1 MPNPPENDLLSL
13 ALNTSRLSTQVFFYD
28 RLCDSWSINTSGSKR
43 ATFHLVG
50 EGEAWL
56 HLKNQ
61 HQPIRLGAG
70 DLVIFPHDAWHVV
83 SHQKDEKLLDKS
95 TASGSSHY
103 ITLMCGYFLFENGF
117 RNLVIE
123 ALPEMVLVRCTTDKQ
138 TERLEALVKL
148 LFAEADT
155 QTIGTQIVLDSLGN
169 VLLIQ
174 AIRYFLNEQQEL
186 KGFFASITEP
196 KILKVLQAIHE
207 DPGKQWTV
215 ETLADIAL
223 MSRAN
228 FAQHFTAL
236 IGQSPMAYITE
247 WRMRRAELLMRDRS
261 QSVSE
266 IAERFGYS
274 NEAAFRRAFKRVWGV
289 GPGMVRKFRS

>member
-1 MPNPPENDLLSL
+1 MLNPPENDLLSL
-13 ALNTSRLSTQVFFYD
+13 VLNTSRLSTQVFFYD
-28 RLCDSWSINTSGSKR
+28 RLCNSWSINTSGSKR

-50 EGEAWL
+50 EGEGWL
-56 HLKNQ
+56 HLKSQ
-61 HQPIRLGAG
+61 SQPIRLCAG

-83 SHQKDEKLLDKS
+83 SSHPKGKNFHES
-95 TASGSSHY
+95 SASDSGHH
-103 ITLMCGYFLFENGF
+103 ITLMCGYFLFENGL
-117 RNLVIE
+117 RNVVIE
-123 ALPEMVLVRCTTDKQ
+123 GLPEMVLVRCTTDKQ
-138 TERLEALVKL
+138 TEQLEALVKL
-148 LFAEADT
+148 LLAEADT

-174 AIRYFLNEQQEL
+174 AIRYFLKEKQEL
-186 KGFFASITEP
+186 KGFFASISEP

-207 DPGKQWTV
+207 NPGKQWTV
-215 ETLADIAL
+215 ETLAEIAL

-228 FAQHFTAL
+228 FAQHFTSL

-247 WRMRRAELLMRDRS
+247 WRMRRAELMMRDRS

-289 GPGMVRKFRS
+289 GPGVVRKFRS